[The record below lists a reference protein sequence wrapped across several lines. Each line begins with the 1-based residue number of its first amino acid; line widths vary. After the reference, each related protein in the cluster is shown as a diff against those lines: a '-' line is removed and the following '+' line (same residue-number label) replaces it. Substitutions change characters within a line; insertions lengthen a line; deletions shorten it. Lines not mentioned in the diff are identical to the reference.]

1 MDKVYKGEVNESWMR
16 PDGLGWYVTF
26 ATPRTVDGQP
36 MVQMKHGIFPADGW
50 HADRA
55 DAVRDVADRLEQL
68 GHRLLAQAAT
78 VRAEA
83 DKPAEVTT

>member
-1 MDKVYKGEVNESWMR
+1 MDKVYQGQVNDTWMN

-36 MVQMKHGIFPADGW
+36 MVQMRHGIFPADGW

-68 GHRLLAQAAT
+68 GNRLLDQAAK

-83 DKPAEVTT
+83 EAKVTE

>member
-1 MDKVYKGEVNESWMR
+1 MDKVYQGQVNDSWINA
-16 PDGLGWYVTF
+16 DGLGWYVTF

-36 MVQMKHGIFPADGW
+36 MVQMNHGIFPADGW
-50 HADRA
+50 HAERA

-68 GHRLLAQAAT
+68 GHRLLAQAAR

-83 DKPAEVTT
+83 TTEVAS

>member
-26 ATPRTVDGQP
+26 ATPRTIDGQP
-36 MVQMKHGIFPADGW
+36 MVQMNHGIFPAEGW

-55 DAVRDVADRLEQL
+55 AAVRDVAARLEHL
-68 GHRLLAQAAT
+68 GHRLLAQAAK

-83 DKPAEVTT
+83 TTEVAS

>member
-1 MDKVYKGEVNESWMR
+1 MSKVYKGEVNESWMR

-36 MVQMKHGIFPADGW
+36 MVEMRHGIFPADGW
-50 HADRA
+50 HDDRA
-55 DAVRDVADRLEQL
+55 KAVRDVADRLEQL
-68 GHRLLAQAAT
+68 GHRLLKQAAE

-83 DKPAEVTT
+83 EKEVADG